1 MKRIFAYYDDQGVYV
16 YQAFKPEIVKAA
28 VEKGTFGKGF
38 GTDRITWIKPS
49 FGWILH
55 RSDYASKHRMEA
67 IAKIKLSHDAWLK
80 ILSNTVPSLFDNTR
94 YESEIKWK
102 SDFDKSDIIHQW
114 DPDRDIDGRK
124 LDRRAIQI
132 GLRGE
137 AIKKYVDE
145 WIIGVE
151 DVTELSK
158 EIFKA
163 IKLEKRSIDFVP
175 ELREYPI
182 PEDIKR
188 IIGYS

>member
-1 MKRIFAYYDDQGVYV
+1 MKRIYAYYDDEGVYV
-16 YQAFKPEIVKAA
+16 YQAFKSEIVRAA

-55 RSDYASKHRMEA
+55 RSEYASKHRMEA

-80 ILSNTVPSLFDNTR
+80 ILSNTVPSLFDSTR

-158 EIFKA
+158 EIFTA
-163 IKLEKRSIDFVP
+163 LKLEKRSIDFVP
-175 ELREYPI
+175 ELCEYKI
-182 PEDIKR
+182 PEDTKR
-188 IIGYS
+188 IIGYL